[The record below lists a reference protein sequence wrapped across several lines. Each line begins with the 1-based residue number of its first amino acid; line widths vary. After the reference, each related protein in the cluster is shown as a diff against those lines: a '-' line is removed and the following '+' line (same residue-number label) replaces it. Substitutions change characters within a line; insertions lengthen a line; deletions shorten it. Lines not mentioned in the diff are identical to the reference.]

1 MTSKETGNMG
11 ETAVCRYL
19 ESKGYRIVERNFR
32 IKGGEIDIIACND
45 EYITFTEVKTRRRNS
60 MVSAFEAI
68 TASKIRF
75 IIRTASEYSQRFP
88 LKYQPRFDVAEVIT
102 ENNIVSEIN
111 YIENAFDTTDYD
123 YTLVMCE

>member
-88 LKYQPRFDVAEVIT
+88 LKYQPRL
-102 ENNIVSEIN
+102 
-111 YIENAFDTTDYD
+111 
-123 YTLVMCE
+123 TLQR

>member
-1 MTSKETGNMG
+1 MG

-102 ENNIVSEIN
+102 ENNSVSEIN